1 MRLADAIIKYLHDKY
16 GVKVVFTV
24 TGGGAMY
31 LNDAFGSFPGVH
43 TIAMHHEQSVS
54 MAAEGYA
61 RASNGLAVCQL
72 TTGPGGTNAVSGCL
86 GAWIDSEPVLFIS
99 GQVETFSIAT
109 GNTRQSGVQEVDIV
123 SMVKPFTKYATSVS
137 NPHKALEIIDE
148 AIYEALSPRRGPVWI
163 DIPLDIQNSS
173 IDYADSNYVAIKKDR
188 RNADITKLKVRKLVK
203 KIQNSKRP
211 VILLGNGSRGAS
223 DLALG
228 FCKKYSIP
236 IITSW
241 NGKDLVD
248 YGNPLLVGSAGQ
260 FGDRASNI
268 FINDADLIVGL
279 GYRFSVP
286 QVGYD
291 PSTYAVNAE
300 IVSVDVDEEEAKKC
314 GYFIDSFIVSSIEEF
329 MPMLNNE
336 MENSSNDAS
345 VNFTNWLSWAHYLKE
360 RKFDTSIRDFENID
374 SFDFTAKLS
383 SILPHHSRVVTD
395 MGTSFTCTHQYL
407 RLKNGQRLITSSGLA
422 AMGFGLPGAIGV
434 YYQDPE
440 KLTILIT
447 GDGGLMFNLQELQSV
462 KTLEMNIKIIIYEN
476 QGYLTM
482 KHMQIARFKRLVSSD
497 PGTRI
502 ECPDFMKIA
511 AAFGIEGKEIF
522 TYDEVDAAL
531 NWLFD
536 GVCRG
541 PQILVVHLD
550 PWQELT
556 PRVQTRSDET
566 GKLFPSVLH
575 QMYPYLTKNEESELQ
590 FEKQK
595 IFNAI

>member
-1 MRLADAIIKYLHDKY
+1 MRLADAIIKYLHDRY

-31 LNDAFGSFPGVH
+31 LNDAFGSFTSVQ
-43 TIAMHHEQSVS
+43 TIALHHEQSVS

-86 GAWIDSEPVLFIS
+86 GAWIDSEPVMFIS
-99 GQVETFSIAT
+99 GQVESFSIAT
-109 GNTRQSGVQEVDIV
+109 GATRQSGVQEVDII
-123 SMVKPFTKYATSVS
+123 SMVKPFTKFATSLS

-163 DIPLDIQNSS
+163 DIPLDIQNAP
-173 IDYADSNYVAIKKDR
+173 IDYIYPNYVMIQKDR
-188 RNADITKLKVRKLVK
+188 RNTDLTILKANKLVK
-203 KIQNSKRP
+203 KIQKSKRP
-211 VILLGNGSRGAS
+211 IVLIGNGSRGAS
-223 DLALG
+223 NLVLE
-228 FCKKYSIP
+228 FCKKYNIP

-248 YGNPLLVGSAGQ
+248 FNNPLLVGSAGQ

-268 FINDADLIVGL
+268 LINDADIVVGF

-300 IVSVDVDEEEAKKC
+300 IVSVDADEEEAKKC
-314 GYFIDSFIVSSIEEF
+314 GYFIDNFIVSSIEEF
-329 MPMLNNE
+329 MPILNVQMRNIS
-336 MENSSNDAS
+336 NKTFPNFSS
-345 VNFTNWLSWAHYLKE
+345 WLSWAKYLKA
-360 RKFDTSIRDFENID
+360 RKFDASIRDIENIN
-374 SFDFTAKLS
+374 SFDFTSKLS
-383 SILPHHSRVVTD
+383 NLLPDNSRVVTD

-407 RLKNGQRLITSSGLA
+407 ELKNGQRLITSSGLA

-434 YYQDPE
+434 HYQDPE

-462 KTLEMNIKIIIYEN
+462 KTLALNLKIIIYEN

-482 KHMQIARFKRLVSSD
+482 KHMQIARFNRLVSSD
-497 PGTRI
+497 PSTKI
-502 ECPDFMKIA
+502 ECPNFIKIA
-511 AAFGIEGKEIF
+511 TAFGIESKEIF
-522 TYDEVDAAL
+522 AYSEVDTAL
-531 NWLFD
+531 KWLFD
-536 GVCRG
+536 SSFVG

-556 PRVQTRSDET
+556 PRVQTRSDEA

-575 QMYPYLTKNEESELQ
+575 QMYPYISKDEEAELQ
-590 FEKQK
+590 IAKEK
-595 IFNAI
+595 ILNAT

>member
-31 LNDAFGSFPGVH
+31 LNDAFGSFFGVQA
-43 TIAMHHEQSVS
+43 IAMHHEQSVS

-86 GAWIDSEPVLFIS
+86 GAWIDSEPILFIS
-99 GQVETFSIAT
+99 GQVETFSIAA
-109 GNTRQSGVQEVDIV
+109 GSTRQSGVQEVDII
-123 SMVKPFTKYATSVS
+123 SMVKPFTKYSTSIS

-148 AIYEALSPRRGPVWI
+148 AIHKALSPRRGPVWI
-163 DIPLDIQNSS
+163 DIPLDIQNAS
-173 IDYADSNYVAIKKDR
+173 IDYVDSSFMAINKDR
-188 RNADITKLKVRKLVK
+188 RNTDITKLKVSKLVK
-203 KIQNSKRP
+203 KIQKSKRP
-211 VILLGNGSRGAS
+211 VILLGNGSRGVA
-223 DLALG
+223 DLVIE

-241 NGKDLVD
+241 NGKDLVSSN
-248 YGNPLLVGSAGQ
+248 NPLLVGSAGQ

-268 FINDADLIVGL
+268 LINDADLIVGL

-314 GYFIDSFIVSSIEEF
+314 GYFIDNFIVSSIEEF
-329 MPMLNNE
+329 MPILNLQMN
-336 MENSSNDAS
+336 NASNKTS
-345 VNFTNWLSWAHYLKE
+345 INFAIWLNWAHYLKN
-360 RKFDTSIRDFENID
+360 RQFDTSTRDIENID

-383 SILPHHSRVVTD
+383 AILPHNSRVVTD

-407 RLKNGQRLITSSGLA
+407 KLREGQRLITSSGLA

-462 KTLEMNIKIIIYEN
+462 KTLDMNMKIIIYEN

-482 KHMQIARFKRLVSSD
+482 KHMQMARFKRLVSSD
-497 PGTRI
+497 PSTKI

-511 AAFGIEGKEIF
+511 SAFGIKSLEIF
-522 TYDEVDAAL
+522 NHNEIDAAL
-531 NWLFD
+531 SWMFD
-536 GVCRG
+536 GACVG
-541 PQILVVHLD
+541 PQILVVHLE

-556 PRVQTRSDET
+556 PRVQTRSDDA

-575 QMYPYLTKNEESELQ
+575 QMYPYLTKGEEDELKLA
-590 FEKQK
+590 KQK
-595 IFNAI
+595 ILNTI